1 MLDPVLENDGAG
13 KEGSHAQYA
22 LTTTPRPLRSSSA
35 STGQSSLSR
44 NPHHLPRDLQ
54 SPRADRLTELPSPK
68 RLTPETMLT
77 HLHTIQ
83 DEEQKRLSKRRES
96 STAVDIISTLH
107 LPPPSPITSAPS
119 SQSPTGG
126 DHPPQPH
133 GYDGNDDDGKDDEHN
148 LTTPYASCTPHQLS
162 VATSRLH
169 DIAQQ
174 FQDVVAGLQ
183 DAIARRQSTTTT
195 PPRPELLSLQERL
208 ARVHSVAIT
217 EHEIV
222 VREVKARRGG
232 AAGGGGGRRTE
243 EASKRSGGYY

>member
-1 MLDPVLENDGAG
+1 MLEPVLENDGAG
-13 KEGSHAQYA
+13 KEGSHDQYA
-22 LTTTPRPLRSSSA
+22 LTTTPPPLHSSSA

-44 NPHHLPRDLQ
+44 NPHNLPRDLQ

-126 DHPPQPH
+126 GHTPQPLGH
-133 GYDGNDDDGKDDEHN
+133 DGDDDEDDEHT
-148 LTTPYASCTPHQLS
+148 LTTPYTSCTPHQLS

-217 EHEIV
+217 EHEII

-232 AAGGGGGRRTE
+232 AGGGGGGGRRTE

>member
-13 KEGSHAQYA
+13 KEGSHTQYA
-22 LTTTPRPLRSSSA
+22 LTTTPPPLRSSSA
-35 STGQSSLSR
+35 STGQSSLPR
-44 NPHHLPRDLQ
+44 NRHNLPRDLQ
-54 SPRADRLTELPSPK
+54 SPRAERLTELPSPK
-68 RLTPETMLT
+68 RLTPEAMLT

-119 SQSPTGG
+119 PQSPTGG
-126 DHPPQPH
+126 VHPPQPH
-133 GYDGNDDDGKDDEHN
+133 GYEAGGDDDNDELT

-232 AAGGGGGRRTE
+232 GRVGGRGGRRTE

>member
-1 MLDPVLENDGAG
+1 MLEPVLENGGAG
-13 KEGSHAQYA
+13 KEGSYGQHP
-22 LTTTPRPLRSSSA
+22 LTTTPSPLRSSSA
-35 STGQSSLSR
+35 STGQPSLSR
-44 NPHHLPRDLQ
+44 NPHNLPRALQ
-54 SPRADRLTELPSPK
+54 SPRAVRFTELPSPK

-83 DEEQKRLSKRRES
+83 DEEQKRLSRRRES
-96 STAVDIISTLH
+96 STAVDISSTLH

-126 DHPPQPH
+126 GQPH
-133 GYDGNDDDGKDDEHN
+133 DGDNYDDEDDEHT
-148 LTTPYASCTPHQLS
+148 LPTPYASCTPHQLS

-232 AAGGGGGRRTE
+232 AGGGGGGGRRAE

>member
-1 MLDPVLENDGAG
+1 MLEPVLENDGAG
-13 KEGSHAQYA
+13 KGGSHAQYA
-22 LTTTPRPLRSSSA
+22 LTTTPPPLRSSSA
-35 STGQSSLSR
+35 STKQSSLSR
-44 NPHHLPRDLQ
+44 NPHNLPRALQ

-83 DEEQKRLSKRRES
+83 DEEQKRLSRRRES

-119 SQSPTGG
+119 SQSPSGG
-126 DHPPQPH
+126 DHLSQPH
-133 GYDGNDDDGKDDEHN
+133 GHYGDDDEDDEHT
-148 LTTPYASCTPHQLS
+148 LTTQYASCTPHQLS

-195 PPRPELLSLQERL
+195 PPRPELLSFQERL

-217 EHEIV
+217 EHEII

-232 AAGGGGGRRTE
+232 AGGGGGGGRRTE

>member
-1 MLDPVLENDGAG
+1 MLEPVLENGGAG
-13 KEGSHAQYA
+13 KEGSYGQHA
-22 LTTTPRPLRSSSA
+22 LTTTPSPLRSSSA
-35 STGQSSLSR
+35 STGQPSLSR
-44 NPHHLPRDLQ
+44 NPHNLPRALQ
-54 SPRADRLTELPSPK
+54 SPRAVRFTELPSPK
-68 RLTPETMLT
+68 RLTPGTMLT

-83 DEEQKRLSKRRES
+83 DEEQRRLSRRRES
-96 STAVDIISTLH
+96 STAVDISSTLH

-126 DHPPQPH
+126 GQPRD
-133 GYDGNDDDGKDDEHN
+133 GDNYDDEDDEHT
-148 LTTPYASCTPHQLS
+148 LSTPYASCTPHQLS

-232 AAGGGGGRRTE
+232 AGGGGGGGRRAE